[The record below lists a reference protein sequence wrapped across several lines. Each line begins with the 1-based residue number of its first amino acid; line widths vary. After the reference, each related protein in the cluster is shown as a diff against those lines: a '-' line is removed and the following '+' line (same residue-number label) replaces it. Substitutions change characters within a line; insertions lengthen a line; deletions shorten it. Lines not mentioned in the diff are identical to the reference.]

1 MPGTKRQVTSTYHP
15 QPNYLIECKNLTI
28 KNALVKV
35 LDENIDQWLYILN
48 GVLFLASTKLSL
60 FSQNSHQVYPMYNPE
75 LVLPVDLKYELNS
88 VDLSEPFDQDIF
100 EISLNSRCNDGQ
112 NSGSY

>member
-1 MPGTKRQVTSTYHP
+1 
-15 QPNYLIECKNLTI
+15 
-28 KNALVKV
+28 
-35 LDENIDQWLYILN
+35 
-48 GVLFLASTKLSL
+48 
-60 FSQNSHQVYPMYNPE
+60 MYNPE